1 MRLEAFEFGLGGG
14 FLGGALLPGHSWAV
28 SLQREE
34 TREGAAFSLGLQ
46 GLSLRLHW
54 VIRRPGLVVPKS

>member
-1 MRLEAFEFGLGGG
+1 MRLEACEFDLGGG

-34 TREGAAFSLGLQ
+34 AREGAAFSPGLR
-46 GLSLRLHW
+46 G
-54 VIRRPGLVVPKS
+54 RRPGLVVPKS